1 MFRDTEVTT
10 GDKTPV
16 VRTEDLAILMKY
28 LVQEV
33 NSINKGLDF
42 IYNNKVDH
50 IKKELDF
57 LEERLVAVVD
67 YCEKAGGVNNVS

>member
-1 MFRDTEVTT
+1 MFRDTEVTTT

-16 VRTEDLAILMKY
+16 VRTDDLAKLMKY
-28 LVQEV
+28 LVLEV
-33 NSINKGLDF
+33 NSINSGLDF
-42 IYNNKVDH
+42 IYNNQVDH

-67 YCEKAGGVNNVS
+67 YCERAGK